1 MPSPKQMLK
10 ARARAKNVRRE
21 NARRLRNRT
30 ARSESR
36 TLVSRARN
44 AIDGG
49 DRDEAA
55 VAVKRATTRLDT
67 AAGKHVIHK
76 GNAAR
81 RKSRLMAMFNSKFA
95 EKAAPKTRAKPKRSR
110 KKSA

>member
-1 MPSPKQMLK
+1 MPSPKRMLK

-21 NARRLRNRT
+21 NARRSRNRIV
-30 ARSESR
+30 RSESR
-36 TLVSRARN
+36 TLVSKARN
-44 AIDGG
+44 AIDTG
-49 DRDEAA
+49 DRDVAA
-55 VAVKRATTRLDT
+55 VAVTKAAIRLDT

-81 RKSRLMAMFNSKFA
+81 RKSRLMAMFNSKFS
-95 EKAAPKTRAKPKRSR
+95 EKTAPKTRAKPKRSR